1 MSIIK
6 TPRLTICSY
15 YYLKR
20 MLLIFDDAVKSDPS
34 ISTEENRCL
43 RKKFDIVLK
52 RSFLGICIYNSKKM
66 IDDCND
72 KIERRRGY

>member
-1 MSIIK
+1 
-6 TPRLTICSY
+6 
-15 YYLKR
+15 